1 MTLTITATGDAI
13 GQSPDLLPL
22 YQDFDIRS
30 QREQQSSSISIIN
43 GQTTATNIKE
53 YILTLRP
60 KRTGQ
65 LLVPPLQVGAYQT
78 QSIPLRVAQPSGGA
92 QQPPNPFVF
101 FETSVDT
108 EETYV
113 QGQVIYA
120 VKLFYTEGTGGEF
133 PREPK
138 GLAAVIETLERES
151 RYEVEVQGRR
161 YFVLEKRYALF
172 PQASGELFIPP
183 ETFVGVRG
191 QGGPFGQRQ
200 QVHASS
206 RGHRVRVKPIPASF
220 SGDAWLPA
228 KSLTLSEGWSA
239 RPPVFRVGEPV
250 NRQLTIVATGISESL
265 LPSLGNLDAANAKVY
280 ADPPSLSKQLGE
292 AGVTATQTTS
302 VGIVPTREGPLRLP
316 EIRIPWWNTVADRE
330 EVAVIPARTYQA
342 LAGRGVVTA
351 PPVPLPVAA
360 DGEAGAAAG
369 GASALWPLA
378 AALLGLLW
386 LASSWQWLALRR
398 QLAQLREAGQQEE
411 PGPQDPDAGRLHR
424 ELLAACK
431 GSKAA
436 EAHRLLLAWA
446 RARDPA
452 LGSLADLAPGQ
463 AALAEEIRTLE
474 SCLYKDGKQEGKK
487 GGKGKWQGGKLAALL
502 APLGRQAAPAGSKR
516 GSGKRLAA
524 SLNPVPP
531 CTS

>member
-1 MTLTITATGDAI
+1 M
-13 GQSPDLLPL
+13 
-22 YQDFDIRS
+22 
-30 QREQQSSSISIIN
+30 
-43 GQTTATNIKE
+43 
-53 YILTLRP
+53 TLRP

-151 RYEVEVQGRR
+151 RYEAEVQGRR

-183 ETFVGVRG
+183 ETFVGIRG

-206 RGHRVRVKPIPASF
+206 TGHRVRVKPIPASF

-228 KSLTLSEGWSA
+228 KSLALSEGWSLE
-239 RPPVFRVGEPV
+239 PPVFRVGEPV
-250 NRQLTIVATGISESL
+250 NRQLAIVATGISESL
-265 LPSLGNLDAANAKVY
+265 LPSLGSLDAANAKVY
-280 ADPPSLSKQLGE
+280 ADPPSLSKQLGQ

-302 VGIVPTREGPLRLP
+302 VGIVPTREGELRLP

-330 EVAVIPARTYQA
+330 EVAVIPARAYQV

-360 DGEAGAAAG
+360 GGEAGAAAG
-369 GASALWPLA
+369 GAASALWQLA

-386 LASSWQWLALRR
+386 LASSWQWLAARR
-398 QLAQLREAGQQEE
+398 QLAQLRELGQEA
-411 PGPQDPDAGRLHR
+411 PGPQDPDASRLHR

-463 AALAEEIRTLE
+463 AALAEEIRALE
-474 SCLYKDGKQEGKK
+474 ASLYQNSKQQGKK
-487 GGKGKWQGGKLAALL
+487 GGKGSWRGGKLAALL
-502 APLGRQAAPAGSKR
+502 APLGRQAAPAADGSKR
-516 GSGKRLAA
+516 GGNKRLAA
-524 SLNPVPP
+524 SLNPA
-531 CTS
+531 